1 MDNLPQETPNATTP
15 VPVNPPTGNT
25 QNAEAKKSAFDF
37 SENSIIAALS
47 YVGPLIII
55 PYLTNREDSFTHF
68 HIKQGLVL
76 IVLEVILWVFGMFA
90 FILFPIISII
100 NLGLL
105 ILSIIGI
112 INALQ
117 RKEVA
122 LPLVGK
128 FADQIKL

>member
-1 MDNLPQETPNATTP
+1 MDNLPQENAT
-15 VPVNPPTGNT
+15 PPAPITQPTNNT
-25 QNAEAKKSAFDF
+25 QNTETKKSSFDF

-55 PYLTNREDSFTHF
+55 PYLTNREDPFTHF
-68 HIKQGLVL
+68 HLKQGLVL
-76 IVLEVILWVFGMFA
+76 VIIEIILWVLGMP
-90 FILFPIISII
+90 LFMFYPIISIV
-100 NLGLL
+100 NLGLF

-112 INALQ
+112 LNTLQ